1 MDQKNTE
8 QKRILNIVAGPLV
21 NRGVEKVLMS
31 YYKNID
37 RNKIQFDFITP
48 EMCKNDE
55 MRNAISS
62 LGGQLF
68 ELNIIEDDKVRW
80 LFLYKKALRA
90 FLNSHH
96 YEIVMITTGSIP
108 VLAMATYVAKIA
120 GVKTR
125 IVYSQNT
132 GILSKRYKI
141 IKMLSTPVLQF
152 LPTHYWACSGAAGHY
167 TFPKAIQDKI
177 IIMPNAIDSS
187 LFAYDSDTRICVRK
201 KLNIEDKFVVG
212 HIGAFIPQKNHS
224 FLIDVFFELRSKCSN
239 AILLLIGSGEKED
252 EIRNKVEALNL
263 SDSVIFYGNTYK
275 AHELYQAMDCFVFTS
290 HYEGLGIV
298 AIEAQ
303 AAGLK
308 TLCSEAIPQEAN
320 ITKQLE
326 YMSLTDPP
334 EKWADRVLTYKNYQR
349 ENLQQIIIDAGYDIK
364 SSAKEFE
371 KICNAST
378 GGLTNG

>member
-1 MDQKNTE
+1 MNQKNTE

-68 ELNIIEDDKVRW
+68 ELNIIEDDKVKW

-90 FLNSHH
+90 FLSSHH

-125 IVYSQNT
+125 IVYSHNA

-141 IKMLSTPVLQF
+141 IKMISMPVLRF
-152 LPTHYWACSGAAGHY
+152 LPTHYWACSEVAGHY
-167 TFPKAIQDKI
+167 TFPNAVQNRIKI
-177 IIMPNAIDSS
+177 IPNAIDSS
-187 LFAYDSDTRICVRK
+187 LFTYDSKTRTRVRK
-201 KLNIEDKFVVG
+201 ELDVEDKFVVG

-224 FLIDVFFELRSKCSN
+224 FLIDVFFELRSKCPN
-239 AILLLIGSGEKED
+239 VILLLIGSGEKEG

-275 AHELYQAMDCFVFTS
+275 AHEYYQAMDCFVFPS
-290 HYEGLGIV
+290 LYEGLGIV

-303 AAGLK
+303 AAGLR
-308 TLCSEAIPQEAN
+308 TLCSEAIPQEAK
-320 ITKQLE
+320 ITEQLE
-326 YMSLTDPP
+326 YMSLSDSPK
-334 EKWADRVLTYKNYQR
+334 KWADKVLTYTNYHRKNM
-349 ENLQQIIIDAGYDIK
+349 QQSIIDAGYDIQ
-364 SSAKEFE
+364 SSVKEFE
-371 KICNAST
+371 EICIAST
-378 GGLTNG
+378 GEFTNG